1 MTDKKFKFETRAIH
15 IGNEADLETGSV
27 SPPIYLTSTYLQDG
41 VGKDRG
47 FDYSRGTNPTRKR
60 LEGNITSL
68 ENGTDAIAFSS
79 GMAATTA
86 LFQTL
91 NKGDRIIISR
101 NVYGGTYRMATRVL
115 SRQGLYFDFVDTR
128 DLSQIQN
135 RIRPETKLVFIET
148 PTNPLLELT
157 DIQAVA
163 DLCKG
168 ANIMLT
174 VDNTFMSPYGQRPLD
189 LGADCVMHSST
200 KYIGGHSDVLGGV
213 LVTRNDELASQLHFI
228 QKSGGAVPSP
238 FDCWL
243 LLRSTKTLALRVK
256 KASKNA
262 LALAQML
269 DAHPAVV
276 KTIYPGLESHPQ
288 HQLAKRQQ
296 KTPSGK
302 SIYGSI
308 ISITL
313 ESKKKCDN
321 FLSKSTVFTLA
332 ESLGGVESL
341 VCVPYEM
348 THADV
353 PIEIKKSMGL
363 IPELIRLSVGV
374 EHIDDLMADIER
386 ALET

>member
-1 MTDKKFKFETRAIH
+1 MADKKFKFETRAIH

-101 NVYGGTYRMATRVL
+101 NVYGGTYRMVTRVL

-128 DLSQIQN
+128 DLSQIQK

-157 DIQAVA
+157 DIHAVA

-276 KTIYPGLESHPQ
+276 NTIYPGLESHPQ
-288 HQLAKRQQ
+288 HRLAKRQQ

-332 ESLGGVESL
+332 ESLGSVESL

-353 PIEIKKSMGL
+353 PTETKKSMGL